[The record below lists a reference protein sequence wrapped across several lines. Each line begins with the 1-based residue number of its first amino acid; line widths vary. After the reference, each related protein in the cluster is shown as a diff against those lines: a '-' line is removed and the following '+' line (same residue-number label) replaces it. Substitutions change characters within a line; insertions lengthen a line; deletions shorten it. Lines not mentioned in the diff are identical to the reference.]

1 MLYRERIKRSKKRS
15 LDVVVRAVAT
25 GIFLAS
31 LSLNVVFLVLVLILA
46 AAAGAVKDR
55 GLEQSRYRKVFHRD
69 FSSSSSSYAR
79 TAGNELA
86 VVRIS
91 GVISEYGADA
101 GLFGY
106 GEDSVSAVLNRLS
119 MIKRDE
125 SVKGVLLLIESPGG
139 TVTASDVIYH
149 AVREFKEETGMPV
162 VTMMKGTATSGAYY
176 VAAASDYIVAYPTT
190 ITGSIGVIL
199 YSFNFKGLMDKYGV
213 KYVAVKT
220 GEFKDMMS
228 PFKGIN
234 GAELAYMQTI
244 VDRMLEQFVSA
255 VAGGRKNLSVERVKK
270 LADGRIYI
278 AGDAVAL
285 GLIDATGYF
294 KDAVEALAQ
303 RAGIAAPNVVE
314 FESQRGILG
323 YFKAAAVRLKPRS
336 FFDRPVSE
344 LAPFFRRAAPDD
356 SMPVPG
362 DTGGFYYLWEGSA
375 YPR

>member
-69 FSSSSSSYAR
+69 SSSSSSSYAR

-149 AVREFKEETGMPV
+149 AVREFKEETGTPV
-162 VTMMKGTATSGAYY
+162 VTMMKGMATSGAYY

-278 AGDAVAL
+278 AEDAVAL

-294 KDAVEALAQ
+294 KDAVEALAE
-303 RAGIAAPNVVE
+303 RAGIAAPIVVE
-314 FESQRGILG
+314 FESQRGIMS
-323 YFKAAAVRLKPRS
+323 YFKAAAARLKPRS
-336 FFDRPVSE
+336 FFDRPVSD
-344 LAPFFRRAAPDD
+344 LAPFFGRAAPDG
-356 SMPVPG
+356 SMPAPG
-362 DTGGFYYLWEGSA
+362 DTAGLYYMWEGSA
-375 YPR
+375 FPR

>member
-25 GIFLAS
+25 GIFVAS

-69 FSSSSSSYAR
+69 SSSSSR

-149 AVREFKEETGMPV
+149 AVREFKEETGTPV

-220 GEFKDMMS
+220 GEFKDIMS
-228 PFKGIN
+228 PFKGID

-294 KDAVEALAQ
+294 KDAVEALAE
-303 RAGIAAPNVVE
+303 RAGIAAPIVVE
-314 FESQRGILG
+314 FESQRGIMS
-323 YFKAAAVRLKPRS
+323 YFKAAAARLKPRS
-336 FFDRPVSE
+336 FFDRPVSD
-344 LAPFFRRAAPDD
+344 LAPFFGRAAPDG
-356 SMPVPG
+356 SMPAHG
-362 DTGGFYYLWEGSA
+362 ETGGLYYLWEGSA
-375 YPR
+375 FPR